1 MQVTSI
7 DHLVLT
13 VHDIEVSCIFYTRIL
28 GMDIVEFADNRKAL
42 AFGSQKINL
51 HEQGKEFEPKAAAAT
66 PGSQD
71 ICLLTDKPMDN
82 ITSHLQRHSVEI
94 IAGPVLRTGACG
106 PIMSVYFRDPDG
118 NLLELA
124 GPLRSNKP

>member
-1 MQVTSI
+1 MLVRSI

-13 VHDIEVSCIFYTRIL
+13 VHNIEASCIFYTRVL

-42 AFGSQKINL
+42 SFGSQKINL
-51 HEQGKEFEPKAAAAT
+51 HEQGKEFKPKAAAAT

-71 ICLLTDKPMDN
+71 VCLLTDETMDD
-82 ITSHLQRHSVEI
+82 ITSHLQFHNVDI
-94 IAGPVLRTGACG
+94 IEGPVERTGACG

-124 GPLRSNKP
+124 SPLRSNKP